1 MSLSLSSRTV
11 LLHEEE
17 SGAAAEKSLDTHT
30 IGPAGL
36 TLTGYTDITP
46 GKRIL
51 LAPAADDVEVAFT
64 HACAL
69 LIVSR
74 DYPFSLRL
82 AAGETLLT
90 NVRKFELF
98 ADDTDDGVLE
108 GPVLLTGNG
117 TNQASLEVWI
127 VELPA

>member
-1 MSLSLSSRTV
+1 MILRSRTV
-11 LLHEEE
+11 LQHEEE
-17 SGAAAEKSLDTHT
+17 SGETAEKALDTNT

-36 TLTGYTDITP
+36 SIADYTDITP

-51 LAPAADDVEVAFT
+51 LAPAAADQELAFT
-64 HACAL
+64 EACAL

-82 AAGETLLT
+82 ADGETLLA
-90 NVRKFELF
+90 NLRKFVLF
-98 ADDTDDGVLE
+98 ADDTDDGILE

-117 TNQASLEVWI
+117 SNQASLEVWI
-127 VELPA
+127 VEKPA

>member
-1 MSLSLSSRTV
+1 MKLWSRTV
-11 LLHEEE
+11 LEHEEAAGE
-17 SGAAAEKSLDTHT
+17 AAEKTLDTNM

-36 TLTGYTDITP
+36 SLSDYTDITP
-46 GKRIL
+46 GKRVL
-51 LAPAADDVEVAFT
+51 LAPAAADQALGFT
-64 HACAL
+64 NACAL

-82 AAGETLLT
+82 AAGETLMSNL
-90 NVRKFELF
+90 RKFELF
-98 ADDTDDGVLE
+98 ADDTDDGILE